1 MLVEFLLVGAG
12 VAAGWV
18 LKTLSLSNPPVPEAC
33 HAIHRGL
40 QKRCIEPLGHRDPH
54 HCEMMVG
61 AFFEPMAS
69 WPTPVT
75 RDVYWDNL
83 NQEIAD
89 EACASHADGG

>member
-18 LKTLSLSNPPVPEAC
+18 LKTLSLSIPPPPEAC
-33 HAIHRGL
+33 HAVHRGL
-40 QKRCIEPLGHRDPH
+40 QQRCLEPLGHRDPH
-54 HCEMMVG
+54 RCKMVVG
-61 AFFEPMAS
+61 RIFVPMAA
-69 WPTPVT
+69 PPIPVT

-89 EACASHADGG
+89 EACTSHADRG